1 MFDKCFLLN
10 FLINCTF
17 LFDVNK
23 DFFLQNHDKWKYPV
37 NSKVGTP
44 PNSMSYIGAS
54 STMPGLYDLGQNK
67 SVPSE
72 HLVYM
77 SNQIPGGMHM
87 HPQYLQQPLT
97 PQIQMRQGPV
107 SAICL

>member
-1 MFDKCFLLN
+1 M
-10 FLINCTF
+10 
-17 LFDVNK
+17 FDVNK

-107 SAICL
+107 SAISL